1 MFSAWLNQVKSPFV
15 WLQSQSSYI
24 YNIYIICSLQIS
36 IPVVFPLRHLS
47 SRKFF
52 RKRSPKTLTT
62 RWAQIDDRKFH
73 QEWRFKHQGDDGKGI
88 NTWGAGAGY
97 ILTIFD
103 IYSPGDSPCVLC
115 RKPLI
120 FLLCVC
126 DAKVQSQKDEIPVE
140 HPNRNILYPLVN

>member
-1 MFSAWLNQVKSPFV
+1 MFHCRFRFL
-15 WLQSQSSYI
+15 SY
-24 YNIYIICSLQIS
+24 
-36 IPVVFPLRHLS
+36 FHFATS

-62 RWAQIDDRKFH
+62 RWAAQIDDRKFH

-97 ILTIFD
+97 ILTIFN

-120 FLLCVC
+120 FLLCLRC
-126 DAKVQSQKDEIPVE
+126 
-140 HPNRNILYPLVN
+140 